1 MTYGIASG
9 SYSTTVSGILTT
21 SYTVTG
27 LTAGVT
33 YKFKVLSRNSY
44 AVGAY
49 STDIEVLAAQIPD
62 TPIAPSTTISATNVT
77 LSISWTAPNA
87 QGSPILGYMIYIR
100 TSDGVTFTSDQTNCN
115 GANSVILANAQCSI
129 PISTL
134 RSSVYNLPWG
144 SSVWAKVVAYN
155 LYGNSVVSP
164 AGNGAVI
171 LTLPDAPT
179 TLAET
184 VSQRSSTS
192 ITFSWVAGPTNGG
205 APVLDYRVN
214 YD

>member
-1 MTYGIASG
+1 
-9 SYSTTVSGILTT
+9 
-21 SYTVTG
+21 
-27 LTAGVT
+27 
-33 YKFKVLSRNSY
+33 
-44 AVGAY
+44 
-49 STDIEVLAAQIPD
+49 
-62 TPIAPSTTISATNVT
+62 
-77 LSISWTAPNA
+77 
-87 QGSPILGYMIYIR
+87 
-100 TSDGVTFTSDQTNCN
+100 
-115 GANSVILANAQCSI
+115 
-129 PISTL
+129 
-134 RSSVYNLPWG
+134 VYNLPWG